1 MTEDEYAEIAALID
15 DGRNTKQI
23 MCRLGCSEALVLEV
37 RAERTRR
44 GACERTARY
53 KAEGP
58 PVEEAQPPAE
68 VETVETEPTVTPQ
81 EFEPVETESAAD
93 EESAPEE
100 TSGDDT
106 TEEARND

>member
-53 KAEGP
+53 KAEGRLP
-58 PVEEAQPPAE
+58 GYLPEWDDGRFLAALVQHYPNGLPA
-68 VETVETEPTVTPQ
+68 
-81 EFEPVETESAAD
+81 
-93 EESAPEE
+93 
-100 TSGDDT
+100 
-106 TEEARND
+106 